1 MLLLQGWAR
10 MKWNLPPD
18 TFGSLNED
26 ITSLRSFS
34 VASGDATETLDTDFC
49 ILVCR
54 KFWADCV
61 LIYTECQV
69 LMKPV
74 GSNGS
79 KAVQF
84 MMKVMVWYTL
94 WVMLTM
100 LQPDSFLSCSFG
112 FAKTDVIGDLDSVIL
127 EFSLQTHRYW
137 VSLWPWKYKCH
148 ENHSRHALLLI
159 LY

>member
-10 MKWNLPPD
+10 MKWILPPD
-18 TFGSLNED
+18 TFTGLNED
-26 ITSLRSFS
+26 ITSLWSFLLLLEMQQKLWTQIF
-34 VASGDATETLDTDFC
+34 VHLFAKNFGQIVFLT
-49 ILVCR
+49 
-54 KFWADCV
+54 
-61 LIYTECQV
+61 YTECQV

-79 KAVQF
+79 KAVWF
-84 MMKVMVWYTL
+84 MMKLMVWYTL

-112 FAKTDVIGDLDSVIL
+112 FARTDVTGDLHSVIV

-137 VSLWPWKYKCH
+137 VSLWPWKYKCD
-148 ENHSRHALLLI
+148 ENYSTHPLLLI